1 MKPIICDDTKTL
13 SQIVNDL
20 SNGLGILCECM
31 NARVTEE
38 ANGIYEA
45 SFDVPVTAKHFS
57 DLHVDGIVKLKAN
70 ESDALQLFRIYR
82 ITKPLKGVCSVSLQ
96 HISYDLTKVAVTPF
110 AAVGA
115 GATMTAIQNHMVGT
129 YPFTFNTNISN
140 TESKYTLNVP
150 VSGRSCLGGREGSF
164 IDVFGGEL
172 HWDNLAV
179 TALMHRGSDN
189 GVRIS
194 YGKNLVDYRQEV
206 NNSNTYNAVIG
217 YAVRDDVTTTGD
229 IQYAT
234 QTSSPK
240 TMIVDFTNDFDMD
253 EEITVAK
260 LNAKA
265 QNYINE
271 NDIGTPNINID
282 VDFIHLWQ
290 SKEYKNI
297 ASLERV
303 SLFDTVHV
311 FIPKLNVEAEAK
323 VVKTIYDFV
332 VERYT
337 KIELGNV
344 RANLGKVITDTVD
357 KQIIDSASGLYG
369 RISSQIQAQ
378 IDRATAFLTG
388 AEGGYQVTHYHADG
402 TPYETLWM
410 NTDSE
415 ATATNILRINANG
428 LGFSNDG
435 GTTYRNAWL
444 IDGTLNAD
452 FIGSGTITAI
462 NIVGS
467 NIEGSNIVFGN
478 SPNTTELRTNDAK
491 TGALF
496 DGNGVM
502 QFNTKG
508 EFLAKNIDS
517 NSYVAN
523 QMRMRSNVLLNNV
536 DTNQISFLNKRN
548 DVVANEFYANATDAS
563 YDFWFYNNRPGVAK
577 NANNHYMGATS
588 SSYINRLY
596 NYKFNSLTSSDGV
609 ITANNLYLAS
619 YATSNYAALRNYG
632 ESGNLANYVSF
643 DSNYS
648 SSPYN
653 AAYLYNNDASASSMN
668 FIRLY
673 HVPNSNWNSILL
685 RNNWISGSLANWIQ
699 LSNAGTTSDF
709 QFYNYDS
716 RGYSANRILMNS
728 TESANAITI
737 TNYQRSGTDVINS
750 KFMMNDNMLFECQN
764 RTTFNFI
771 GNGKQFAVINANN
784 GICLAADGVAV
795 DAFLAAGRV
804 HIIAPNGLYVT
815 DQNGLRTRQL

>member
-1 MKPIICDDTKTL
+1 MRPIICDDTKTL
-13 SQIVNDL
+13 AQIVNDF
-20 SNGLGILCECM
+20 SNGLGVLGECL

-45 SFDVPVTAKHFS
+45 SFDVPITAKHFS

-110 AAVGA
+110 ATVGA
-115 GATMTAIQNHMVGT
+115 GATMTAIQNHMVGN

-179 TALMHRGSDN
+179 TALMHRGNDR
-189 GVRIS
+189 GVRIA

-206 NNSNTYNAVIG
+206 NNSNTFNAVIG

-240 TMIVDFTNDFDMD
+240 TMIVDFTNDFETD

-265 QNYINE
+265 QSYINA

-332 VERYT
+332 AERYT

-357 KQIIDSASGLYG
+357 KQITDTVDKQIINSASGLYG

-388 AEGGYQVTHYHADG
+388 AEGGFQVTHYHADG

-467 NIEGSNIVFGN
+467 SITGSNVIFGDY
-478 SPNTTELRTNDAK
+478 PNTTELRTNDAK

-496 DGNGVM
+496 EGNGVM
-502 QFNTKG
+502 QFKTKG
-508 EFLAKNIDS
+508 EFKASNLDNTDTTKTANQLWLFSSTTQNYFGLHNFDSSGKAS
-517 NSYVAN
+517 NSFTMN
-523 QMRMRSNVLLNNV
+523 KTKGSGDNV
-536 DTNQISFLNKRN
+536 IR
-548 DVVANEFYANATDAS
+548 
-563 YDFWFYNNRPGVAK
+563 
-577 NANNHYMGATS
+577 
-588 SSYINRLY
+588 
-596 NYKFNSLTSSDGV
+596 
-609 ITANNLYLAS
+609 
-619 YATSNYAALRNYG
+619 
-632 ESGNLANYVSF
+632 LANYKT
-643 DSNYS
+643 DGNYANTLYFSRGASES
-648 SSPYN
+648 SI
-653 AAYLYNNDASASSMN
+653 YLANYNNTNTNKMN
-668 FIRLY
+668 FIQMNHYLG
-673 HVPNSNWNSILL
+673 NNWNRLL
-685 RNNWISGSLANWIQ
+685 FQNNWVNGVTANWIQ
-699 LSNAGTTSDF
+699 ISNAGTTSDF
-709 QFYNYDS
+709 QFYNYNSD
-716 RGYSANRILMNS
+716 GNYANTMLLNS
-728 TESANAITI
+728 TSGENKITI
-737 TNYQRSGTDVINS
+737 TNYQRSATNVANS
-750 KFMMNDNMLFECQN
+750 KLEMNGDITFTCQN
-764 RTTFNFI
+764 RAAFTFNGDGCQFGVHGAKNGVFI
-771 GNGKQFAVINANN
+771 SAVNDARISDSDYTPYVIKLMATNGVYIYDSANPK
-784 GICLAADGVAV
+784 GKRL
-795 DAFLAAGRV
+795 
-804 HIIAPNGLYVT
+804 
-815 DQNGLRTRQL
+815 